1 MELLLNLGWS
11 FVPPDQMLVRHY
23 FLEQLNK
30 PEYIW
35 GIRAVCVMMTVLFF
49 FLYQKLKGNME
60 AMEAVEATG
69 SGEMM
74 TVDDSSESIDNVPV
88 IEIAFTSESAAAPA
102 PEMESVPENVPVL
115 ETVPMSE
122 PEPVSIPALESVP
135 APVSGPAPENLPI
148 MEAVPISGAEPEF
161 EDISISEPE
170 FEPENVSTLEPGSE
184 LAFEDVPVMEHDI
197 PKREN
202 GIKPAKRLSAA
213 HKVPIL
219 DAESNIWL
227 WALVGV
233 SVSIGGLVVLSIY
246 RKKRRVA

>member
-35 GIRAVCVMMTVLFF
+35 GIRAVCVMTAVLFF
-49 FLYQKLKGNME
+49 FLYQRLKGNME
-60 AMEAVEATG
+60 EMEAVEAAV

-74 TVDDSSESIDNVPV
+74 TVDDSSESIDDVPV
-88 IEIAFTSESAAAPA
+88 IEIAFTSGSTAT
-102 PEMESVPENVPVL
+102 PEPESVPEKAPVL
-115 ETVPMSE
+115 ETVSVPE
-122 PEPVSIPALESVP
+122 AEPVPEAVPVLEAVP
-135 APVSGPAPENLPI
+135 VPEAEPVPENLPI
-148 MEAVPISGAEPEF
+148 MEAGPISEAEPEL
-161 EDISISEPE
+161 EDISAAETESEPE
-170 FEPENVSTLEPGSE
+170 IASALEPVPEN
-184 LAFEDVPVMEHDI
+184 DPVMEHNI
-197 PKREN
+197 PKRET
-202 GIKPAKRLSAA
+202 GIKPKSAKRLSAA
-213 HKVPIL
+213 HKVPVL

>member
-35 GIRAVCVMMTVLFF
+35 GIRAVCVMTAVLFF
-49 FLYQKLKGNME
+49 FLYQRLKGNME
-60 AMEAVEATG
+60 EMEAVEAAV

-74 TVDDSSESIDNVPV
+74 TVDDSSESIDDVPV
-88 IEIAFTSESAAAPA
+88 IEIAFTSGSTAT
-102 PEMESVPENVPVL
+102 PEPESVPEKAPVL
-115 ETVPMSE
+115 ETVSVPE
-122 PEPVSIPALESVP
+122 AEPV
-135 APVSGPAPENLPI
+135 PENLPI
-148 MEAVPISGAEPEF
+148 MEAGPISEAEPEL
-161 EDISISEPE
+161 EDISAAETESEPE
-170 FEPENVSTLEPGSE
+170 IASALEPVPEN
-184 LAFEDVPVMEHDI
+184 DPVMEHNI
-197 PKREN
+197 PKRET
-202 GIKPAKRLSAA
+202 GIKPKPAKRLSVA
-213 HKVPIL
+213 HKVPVL